1 MSAGEIEANNLNNLP
16 TELLFRLAGW
26 LEVTDVL
33 SLATALTKPSLLD
46 IFKTEHL
53 WRSAV
58 IGPRLIE
65 RSSRY
70 LGGRTQNIKIIGSVE
85 FDRNH
90 KPRKERFFK
99 SRELLPRSVIT
110 RITQNC
116 PSLEGLFLDKCV
128 IGPHIN
134 TTLLPPC
141 LEILTVRSTIFM
153 KKTSFFRDIW
163 TNLPRLRELRV
174 ENIQNFN
181 KEDCYAVLVSLKIDF
196 DVKYVERS
204 PSFIF
209 YRNV

>member
-1 MSAGEIEANNLNNLP
+1 MSVGEANLTNLP

-33 SLATALTKPSLLD
+33 SLATGLARPSLLD
-46 IFKTEHL
+46 IFRIEHL

-70 LGGRTQNIKIIGSVE
+70 LGGQTRNIKIIGSVE

-99 SRELLPRSVIT
+99 SRELLPRSVIA
-110 RITQNC
+110 RISQNC

-141 LEILTVRSTIFM
+141 LQVLTVRSICQENF
-153 KKTSFFRDIW
+153 I
-163 TNLPRLRELRV
+163 LPRYLDQPAQTEGAESGEYPEL
-174 ENIQNFN
+174 
-181 KEDCYAVLVSLKIDF
+181 
-196 DVKYVERS
+196 
-204 PSFIF
+204 
-209 YRNV
+209 